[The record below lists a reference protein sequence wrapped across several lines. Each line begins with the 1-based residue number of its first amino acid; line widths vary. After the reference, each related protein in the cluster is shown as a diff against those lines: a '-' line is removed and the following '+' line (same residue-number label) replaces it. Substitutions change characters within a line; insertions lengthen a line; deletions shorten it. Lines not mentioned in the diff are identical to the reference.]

1 VSGEMLRTAEVLSE
15 PSGVKALWA
24 HAFGEVKGILPIFSG
39 ERSEAGSKRLDDR
52 RTFYL
57 DYPREAEKA
66 EALCRRLSEEGREVY
81 QCAHLLTARRRV
93 KASATSLSACYVDG
107 DGAKPTA
114 NMPQPTAVVVSSP
127 GREQYWWRLSR
138 PVTPEEGEDINWRLA
153 YAMAGDLSGWD
164 LTQLLRVPGTRNRK
178 YPDAPVV
185 ELAQL
190 SGGLH
195 DPAELAASLPKVQD
209 AREVGTAR
217 SMRPS
222 GKIGAADLSRLSDR
236 TRELVLFG
244 DRTGRYA
251 SRSEADFAVCLGMF
265 AAGFGEAEVWATMT
279 DPTHGIS
286 EKFLEKGRG
295 GERYLSL
302 TIGKAAALS
311 RASRLR
317 VGRSKARRV
326 RRRVA

>member
-1 VSGEMLRTAEVLSE
+1 VSAEIRQADDVRSVL
-15 PSGVKALWA
+15 GGMKTLWA
-24 HAFGEVKGILPIFSG
+24 HVFGEVEGILAVFSG
-39 ERSEAGSKRLDDR
+39 ERSEPGSKRLDDP

-57 DYPREAEKA
+57 DYLREAEKA
-66 EALCRRLSEEGREVY
+66 QALCMRLSEEGREVY

-93 KASATSLSACYVDG
+93 KANAASLSACYVDA
-107 DGAKPTA
+107 DGAKPPA

-138 PVTPEEGEDINWRLA
+138 PVGPEEGEDLNRRFA
-153 YAMAGDLSGWD
+153 YAMAADLSGWD
-164 LTQLLRVPGTRNRK
+164 LTQVLRVPGTRNRK

-185 ELAQL
+185 KLAHL
-190 SGGLH
+190 SECLH
-195 DPAELAASLPKVQD
+195 DPAELAASLPKLQD
-209 AREVGTAR
+209 TRELGTAH
-217 SMRPS
+217 SMRPREV
-222 GKIGAADLSRLSDR
+222 IGVADLSRLSEK

-244 DRTGRYA
+244 AGAGRYA
-251 SRSEADFAVCLGMF
+251 SRSEADFAACLGMF
-265 AAGFGEAEVWATMT
+265 AAGFDEAEVWAAMT

-286 EKFLEKGRG
+286 AKFYEKGRG

-302 TIGKAAALS
+302 TIGKAAAKS

-317 VGRSKARRV
+317 VGRSRARRV